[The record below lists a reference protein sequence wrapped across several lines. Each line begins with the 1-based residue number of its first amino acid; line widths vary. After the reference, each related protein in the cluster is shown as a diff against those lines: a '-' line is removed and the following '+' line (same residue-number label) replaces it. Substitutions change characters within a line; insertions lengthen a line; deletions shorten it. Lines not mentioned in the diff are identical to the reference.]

1 MTHNIQIDTT
11 NIGML
16 RLLLVLLVVLCRAV
30 TVWSECVPRIEIAY
44 APLDAFLHE
53 IIVPL
58 AKNGNYDRDDD
69 RIYMEIDE
77 SEGDTTVFV
86 CVEKGCPRSVYK
98 KGRELIAFGTEV
110 DGVSIIVYANKRS
123 AFIKRINGS
132 ICFDISRG
140 ELLRNGLVVN
150 ENVAEWYMT
159 VKNGQLISDGVV
171 DFGLSWL
178 AGRNPEEY
186 NYCMRRMKSIEEVGN
201 KLIQQIAV
209 SPQLLALPPD
219 VVSVPPLPKK
229 KH

>member
-1 MTHNIQIDTT
+1 
-11 NIGML
+11 
-16 RLLLVLLVVLCRAV
+16 
-30 TVWSECVPRIEIAY
+30 
-44 APLDAFLHE
+44 
-53 IIVPL
+53 
-58 AKNGNYDRDDD
+58 
-69 RIYMEIDE
+69 
-77 SEGDTTVFV
+77 
-86 CVEKGCPRSVYK
+86 
-98 KGRELIAFGTEV
+98 
-110 DGVSIIVYANKRS
+110 
-123 AFIKRINGS
+123 
-132 ICFDISRG
+132 
-140 ELLRNGLVVN
+140 LVVN

-186 NYCMRRMKSIEEVGN
+186 NYCMRRMKSIEGVGN